1 MGFIKVVFIIIAVF
15 YGFKL
20 IARIMLPIVLK
31 KLMQKFG
38 NSHQSHNFSHQQSDK
53 KKEGEVNIKKTASNK
68 KRFTGGEYV
77 NYEEIK

>member
-15 YGFKL
+15 YGLKI

-38 NSHQSHNFSHQQSDK
+38 NSHHSQNYSQQQSGP
-53 KKEGEVNIKKTASNK
+53 KKEGEVNIKKTTSSK